1 METETLTKADFD
13 FILDTIQNSSFHW
26 YSAAGTPEKG
36 MPCFQRLD
44 PGSREQVYE
53 CVMLLDVSYSTHLNS
68 GGRNSIRNMTQQ
80 ILSCAPAFHRLK
92 AGERLSDDELDA
104 LVKAIAPTPR
114 KGKPSRINFS
124 FATKFCAQIAPTV
137 CPIYDSIVAELLGSW
152 LGSGGFMRMKHVRTT
167 PDYKDF
173 LEVYRRF
180 QAAHA
185 PELTFRMIDWVLW
198 WTGSDRSDALKN
210 RLEEEKVRFQEI
222 TEKVR
227 RICRVK
233 A

>member
-1 METETLTKADFD
+1 METLTKADFD
-13 FILDTIQNSSFHW
+13 FILDTIKNSSFHW
-26 YSAAGTPEKG
+26 YSAAGTPENG

-68 GGRNSIRNMTQQ
+68 GGRDSIRNMTQQ
-80 ILSCAPAFHRLK
+80 ILSCAPTFHRLK

-114 KGKPSRINFS
+114 SGKRPRINFS

-137 CPIYDSIVAELLGSW
+137 CPIYDRIVAELLGSW
-152 LGSGGFMRMKHVRTT
+152 LGRGRRRSMECLRTKA
-167 PDYKDF
+167 DYKDF
-173 LEVYRRF
+173 LKVYRSF
-180 QAAHA
+180 QVAHA
-185 PELTFRMIDWVLW
+185 PDLTFRMIDWILW
-198 WTGSDRSDALKN
+198 WTGSDRSDALKD
-210 RLEEEKVRFQEI
+210 RTEEEKARFREI
-222 TEKVR
+222 AVKVR
-227 RICRVK
+227 RICRVE